1 MIALKRLVKQTDGFL
16 QAEGGAAGG
25 FVPAI
30 KRYPMEVKDAA
41 GNKCIIQRSAR
52 QTGFIDFFRG
62 WGLGINI
69 GKCIA
74 DYEANFQQDLS
85 DFELNDEE
93 IWTEYM
99 CTKLERK
106 LDGADDDLEGNEYT
120 LNFNVSEIPAE
131 LLTREWAGG
140 AQSHPSRGIRTA
152 TDGHG
157 NQYIVNFNSRK
168 VLKAL
173 SKQPPAAAYETTE
186 TLKHQF
192 IECDK
197 AKAFIV
203 EFISIIYPRGTI
215 TWSECFT
222 VEYMEF
228 RVSTVHDSYFVM
240 EFSPEDVHIHFKIF
254 KG

>member
-1 MIALKRLVKQTDGFL
+1 MIALKRLVKQMDGFL

-62 WGLGINI
+62 WGLNI
-69 GKCIA
+69 KPGQCIA
-74 DYEANFQQDLS
+74 DYEADFHQDLS
-85 DFELNDEE
+85 VFELNEEE

-131 LLTREWAGG
+131 LLTREWDGG

-157 NQYIVNFNSRK
+157 YQYIVNFNSRK

-173 SKQPPAAAYETTE
+173 AKQPSAAAYETSE
-186 TLKHQF
+186 TVEHQF

-203 EFISIIYPRGTI
+203 EFISIIYPGGRI
-215 TWSECFT
+215 TWSEIDT

-240 EFSPEDVHIHFKIF
+240 EFDPRHRHIHFKIF
-254 KG
+254 KR